1 MAVKL
6 NHTIVH
12 ARGKRASAQFS
23 SALFGRV
30 KARGLPY
37 RADPAR
43 SKKGEII
50 TRPYGSAA

>member
-1 MAVKL
+1 MQ
-6 NHTIVH
+6 
-12 ARGKRASAQFS
+12 SYS
-23 SALFGRV
+23 DLFGRV

-43 SKKGEII
+43 SKKGEMN

>member
-1 MAVKL
+1 MQ
-6 NHTIVH
+6 
-12 ARGKRASAQFS
+12 SYS
-23 SALFGRV
+23 DLFGRV